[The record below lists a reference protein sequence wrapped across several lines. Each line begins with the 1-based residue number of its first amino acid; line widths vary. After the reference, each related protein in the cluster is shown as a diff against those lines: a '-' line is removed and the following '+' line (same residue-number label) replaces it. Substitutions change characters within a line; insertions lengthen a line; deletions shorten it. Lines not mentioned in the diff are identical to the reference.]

1 MSSES
6 YSLSFVLL
14 SEQNGTG
21 RDGMGQNWHL
31 NLTFQVTCVRQ
42 LSCDVS
48 YISFKS
54 SPNVGFAFLS
64 FFLFPIECL
73 NFKELFLVSFRNW
86 RWFSAVSQSVNKSF
100 NCFDW
105 NRALLQNSAGGSF
118 VRGKLD
124 RRNRWR
130 LRKKGPGEL
139 FFFFFLGGGVQVRE
153 SESFNDPILLRLQ

>member
-1 MSSES
+1 MTWCRRFGLQNPPKSAYSRSVFRCFFSQNKVSWPIGQLWLIACPPPPHPPFFDLSRSFEVVWMSSES

-31 NLTFQVTCVRQ
+31 NLTFQVTCVWQ

-48 YISFKS
+48 HISFKS

-86 RWFSAVSQSVNKSF
+86 R
-100 NCFDW
+100 
-105 NRALLQNSAGGSF
+105 
-118 VRGKLD
+118 
-124 RRNRWR
+124 
-130 LRKKGPGEL
+130 
-139 FFFFFLGGGVQVRE
+139 
-153 SESFNDPILLRLQ
+153 